1 MGFMKSASVLQ
12 SDTRERAELVHQ
24 RAYRAMTGEERYRL
38 GVEMSDNARDIALE
52 GLRQKYP
59 AHSQKALMLVFL
71 ERVMG
76 WRLPQPVRDAQR
88 K

>member
-1 MGFMKSASVLQ
+1 MRSALILH

-24 RAYRAMTGEERYRL
+24 RAYRAMTGEARYRL
-38 GVEMSDNARDIALE
+38 SVEMSDNARDITLE
-52 GLRQKYP
+52 GLRQRYP

-76 WRLPQPVRDAQR
+76 WRLPRPVRDAHG

>member
-1 MGFMKSASVLQ
+1 
-12 SDTRERAELVHQ
+12 
-24 RAYRAMTGEERYRL
+24 MTGEERYRL
-38 GVEMSDNARDIALE
+38 SVEMSDNARDIALE

-76 WRLPQPVRDAQR
+76 WRLPHPVRDAKR

>member
-1 MGFMKSASVLQ
+1 MIPL

-52 GLRQKYP
+52 GLRQKSP
-59 AHSQKALMLVFL
+59 ANSHKALMQVFL

-76 WRLPQPVRDAQR
+76 WRLPQPDRDAQR
-88 K
+88 T

>member
-1 MGFMKSASVLQ
+1 
-12 SDTRERAELVHQ
+12 
-24 RAYRAMTGEERYRL
+24 MTGEERYRL

-59 AHSQKALMLVFL
+59 ANSHKALMQVFL

-76 WRLPQPVRDAQR
+76 WRL
-88 K
+88 

>member
-1 MGFMKSASVLQ
+1 MIPLSN
-12 SDTRERAELVHQ
+12 TRERAELVHQ
-24 RAYRAMTGEERYRL
+24 GAYHAMPGEERYRL

-52 GLRQKYP
+52 GLRQKY
-59 AHSQKALMLVFL
+59 AASSQKALMQIFL

-76 WRLPQPVRDAQR
+76 WRLSPPVLDTRR

>member
-1 MGFMKSASVLQ
+1 LIPL

-24 RAYRAMTGEERYRL
+24 RAYGAMTGEERYRL

-59 AHSQKALMLVFL
+59 ANSQKALMRVFL
-71 ERVMG
+71 ELVMG
-76 WRLPQPVRDAQR
+76 WRLSPPVRNALR

>member
-1 MGFMKSASVLQ
+1 MIPL

-24 RAYRAMTGEERYRL
+24 GAYHAMTGEERYRL

-52 GLRQKYP
+52 GLRQKY
-59 AHSQKALMLVFL
+59 AASSQKALMQVFL

-76 WRLPQPVRDAQR
+76 WRLSPPVQDARR

>member
-1 MGFMKSASVLQ
+1 LIPL

-59 AHSQKALMLVFL
+59 ADSQKALVQVFL
-71 ERVMG
+71 ELVMG
-76 WRLPQPVRDAQR
+76 WRLSPPVRDALR